1 MATLMRIYSSGNQGT
16 PLPRSMDKTG
26 SGDIGLELFY
36 NFNAKSLQ
44 LPVFALSSRFDFPQ
58 APILKGWIP
67 H

>member
-1 MATLMRIYSSGNQGT
+1 M

-26 SGDIGLELFY
+26 GGDIGLALFC
-36 NFNAKSLQ
+36 NFNAESLQ

-58 APILKGWIP
+58 APILKGSIP